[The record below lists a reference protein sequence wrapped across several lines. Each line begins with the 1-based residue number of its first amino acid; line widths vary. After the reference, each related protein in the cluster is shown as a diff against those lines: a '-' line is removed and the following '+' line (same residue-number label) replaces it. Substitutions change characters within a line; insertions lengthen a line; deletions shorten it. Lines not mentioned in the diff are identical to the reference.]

1 MFGQNKDIKVNIKHE
16 DRRYSKLYQNEKE
29 IEHVAANFNHNRSM
43 EYNTYV
49 PTIKTYKPSNIP
61 PRAYVI

>member
-1 MFGQNKDIKVNIKHE
+1 MKIE
-16 DRRYSKLYQNEKE
+16 DTQSCTKTIKE

-43 EYNTYV
+43 VYNTYV
-49 PTIKTYKPSNIP
+49 PTIKTYKPSNIL